1 MADRDTTEVSTTEA
15 RQGQKGTP
23 VLKVLIAALVLALIV
38 WAAVEIFGSMIAPEN
53 PVGDPDVPA
62 TTIPPE

>member
-1 MADRDTTEVSTTEA
+1 MADRDTAEISTTEA
-15 RQGQKGTP
+15 RQGRKGIP
-23 VLKVLIAALVLALIV
+23 VLRVLLVALVLAFVV
-38 WAAVEIFGSMIAPEN
+38 WAAVEIFGSLIAPEN